1 METLKRPDLRRYF
14 GAMSDFHSPDYFKS
28 DFDRLNNEHYFG
40 AIDANDF
47 YKNVASARI
56 DSAVDFAYTLERI
69 VKQALSIDDPVLEKL
84 IKPAL
89 AWCAVD
95 GGFEEKHYLKVPSYS
110 DGLDMPVYAFDAM
123 CAHYFIRMCA
133 DSAAIKLGYYDLE
146 ETIERYLNSEISDDY
161 FDLYYGDT
169 DDDSF
174 NDDDVIACALLQII
188 EVLSQPI
195 LLNPQAVD
203 FSKAYRMDLFKTIRN
218 DPASLP
224 KDYLHAVNDLDPS
237 DFGRKNY

>member
-1 METLKRPDLRRYF
+1 MMILKRPDLRRYF

-40 AIDANDF
+40 AVEASDF
-47 YKNVASARI
+47 YKNVECARI
-56 DSAVDFAYTLERI
+56 DSAESFAYNFMHLVEQ
-69 VKQALSIDDPVLEKL
+69 VKKINDPALLRL

-89 AWCAVD
+89 AWCEVD
-95 GGFEEKHYLKVPSYS
+95 NGFQENHYDDLPTFSEGI
-110 DGLDMPVYAFDAM
+110 DLPAYAFDAM
-123 CAHYFIRMCA
+123 CAHYFIRMCT
-133 DSAAIKLGYYDLE
+133 DSTAIKLGYYDLE

-161 FDLYYGDT
+161 FELYYGDT

-203 FSKAYRMDLFKTIRN
+203 FSNAYRMDLFKTIRK

>member
-1 METLKRPDLRRYF
+1 METLKRPDLRQYF

-95 GGFEEKHYLKVPSYS
+95 GGFEEKHYSNLPSYS
-110 DGLDMPVYAFDAM
+110 DGLDMPVYSFNAM

-133 DSAAIKLGYYDLE
+133 DSTPFSLGYYDLE

-174 NDDDVIACALLQII
+174 NDDDVIACALLRIM

-203 FSKAYRMDLFKTIRN
+203 FSKAYKMDLFKTIRN